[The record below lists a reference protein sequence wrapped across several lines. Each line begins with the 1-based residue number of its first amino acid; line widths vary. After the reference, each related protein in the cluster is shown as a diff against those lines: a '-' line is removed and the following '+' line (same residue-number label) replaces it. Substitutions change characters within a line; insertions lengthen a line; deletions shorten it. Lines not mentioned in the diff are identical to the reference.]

1 MFRVNERNPLSDRI
15 EDFILR
21 ELYKQAEPMVVLS
34 RKDIAEKMECAPSQV
49 TYVINT
55 RFTPNAQFVVESRRG
70 MNGFIRIA
78 VRGAQPQQ
86 RQQPAAE
93 QARPVSTGSDL
104 HRNNVAAALNQYF
117 NRLSA
122 SGMVTMRECMLMR
135 NLLEVML
142 SFTPENRWEEAAQTA
157 TERIGRT
164 IREGK

>member
-1 MFRVNERNPLSDRI
+1 MFRVHDRNPLSDRI

-21 ELYKQAEPMVVLS
+21 ELYKQAERMVVLS

-55 RFTPNAQFVVESRRG
+55 RFSPNAQFVVESRRG

-78 VRGAQPQQ
+78 VRGAQPQ
-86 RQQPAAE
+86 RQQRAVEP
-93 QARPVSTGSDL
+93 ARPVSAGSDL
-104 HRNNVAAALNQYF
+104 HRNNVTEALDSYF
-117 NRLSA
+117 ARLSA

-135 NLLEVML
+135 NILEVML

-164 IREGK
+164 IKEGK